1 VAGNPPRWREG
12 GKREDVV
19 DFKSIKK
26 RIMGDR
32 KSSRGKNASKVR
44 IERTVGVVLVVLM
57 VAAAMMLAARRPEV
71 VTEPAM
77 TSKVVAPVDDTQ
89 AARPP
94 ASHTN
99 TKGTAKNGSGN
110 AVIATPVTFTG
121 CLEQDDDVF
130 KLKNTEGA
138 DAPQSRS
145 WKTGFIKKR
154 PATITVVDASHRW
167 KLEKHVGER
176 ISVNGSLVD
185 RDLQLKSLS
194 RVATSC
200 S

>member
-1 VAGNPPRWREG
+1 M
-12 GKREDVV
+12 DL
-19 DFKSIKK
+19 KSVRK
-26 RIMGDR
+26 RITGEK
-32 KSSRGKNASKVR
+32 KSSRGKNAAKAR

-57 VAAAMMLAARRPEV
+57 GAAAMMLAARRPEV

-77 TSKVVAPVDDTQ
+77 TSKVVAPADDAPLTT
-89 AARPP
+89 APTSR
-94 ASHTN
+94 TN

-110 AVIATPVTFTG
+110 AVISTPATFTG
-121 CLEQDDDVF
+121 CLEQDADVF

-145 WKTGFIKKR
+145 WKSGFIKKR

-176 ISVNGSLVD
+176 ISVSGSLVD
-185 RDLQLKSLS
+185 HEMTLKSLS
-194 RVATSC
+194 RVTASC

>member
-1 VAGNPPRWREG
+1 
-12 GKREDVV
+12 
-19 DFKSIKK
+19 
-26 RIMGDR
+26 MGDNK
-32 KSSRGKNASKVR
+32 KSSRGKNAAKVR
-44 IERTVGVVLVVLM
+44 VERTVGVVLVVLM

-71 VTEPAM
+71 VTDPAM
-77 TSKVVAPVDDTQ
+77 TSKVVAPVDEGSV
-89 AARPP
+89 AKAP

-99 TKGTAKNGSGN
+99 AKGTSTKNASGN
-110 AVIATPVTFTG
+110 AVISTPVTITG

-130 KLKNTEGA
+130 KLKNTEGT

-145 WKTGFIKKR
+145 WKSGFLRKR

-185 RDLQLKSLS
+185 HDLQLKSLS